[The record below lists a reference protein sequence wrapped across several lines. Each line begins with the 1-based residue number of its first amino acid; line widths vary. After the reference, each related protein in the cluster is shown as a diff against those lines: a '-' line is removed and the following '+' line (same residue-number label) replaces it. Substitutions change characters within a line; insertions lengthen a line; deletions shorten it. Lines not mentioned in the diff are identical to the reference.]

1 MRAKVGRRRRMK
13 YRPGHAERRP
23 LLPLPPPRH
32 RDAPTCRRERLR
44 TEQQLM
50 AAATVAAEGGGWT
63 ARLRAKPAARAWLAL
78 LNSPLLLPPP
88 PPRLPGVKL
97 PRGTQIGGPLRP
109 AHPQRRPASP
119 APPSCP
125 AAPAGAPARS
135 TAVGP
140 PLSPP
145 SARPRVAAT
154 PPPLPQRYHSQYSTT
169 AATAAGVTGCALPT
183 AAWLVSSPSIKPSS
197 RPCCGTVTPPCR
209 WPLRT
214 RKKRTTGAT
223 AAAAAAGAGAP
234 PPHRRA
240 RPTAGCCL
248 HQLGGRPP
256 PRCQTNGEREGDQLS
271 HALAKTRPTVRGWG

>member
-23 LLPLPPPRH
+23 LLPA
-32 RDAPTCRRERLR
+32 APTSSPRRAYVPTR
-44 TEQQLM
+44 TSEDR
-50 AAATVAAEGGGWT
+50 ATAYGGSDSGGGGGGMDG
-63 ARLRAKPAARAWLAL
+63 
-78 LNSPLLLPPP
+78 SPW
-88 PPRLPGVKL
+88 GE
-97 PRGTQIGGPLRP
+97 TSS
-109 AHPQRRPASP
+109 ASV
-119 APPSCP
+119 ACP
-125 AAPAGAPARS
+125 AQ
-135 TAVGP
+135 
-140 PLSPP
+140 SPP
-145 SARPRVAAT
+145 SAPPAPPASPRRQVAKGHT
-154 PPPLPQRYHSQYSTT
+154 DRWSSPSRSSTTPSRLPRSPVLPCRSGGGPRTEHRGGPPPFASFRPPASSGDPAAAPPAVPLPVQHHCRHRR
-169 AATAAGVTGCALPT
+169 GGNRVRPT
-183 AAWLVSSPSIKPSS
+183 HCSWLVSSPSIKPSS

-234 PPHRRA
+234 APHRRA